1 MWESAGARV
10 QSTLDHKI
18 KSPDTADSG
27 MLGNAYST
35 ARERQNAVLK
45 KETGAE
51 LQSCKW
57 EASAAQSLWHG
68 MVQCD
73 IKHGQNN
80 IASVIKKENIMLNI
94 RNLWNRMN
102 E

>member
-10 QSTLDHKI
+10 QTTLDHKI
-18 KSPDTADSG
+18 KSPDTAGSR
-27 MLGNAYST
+27 MLGNGYST
-35 ARERQNAVLK
+35 ARERQKAVLK

-57 EASAAQSLWHG
+57 EASAARSLRHG
-68 MVQCD
+68 VVQCD
-73 IKHGQNN
+73 VKHGQNN
-80 IASVIKKENIMLNI
+80 IASVMKKENIMLNI
-94 RNLWNRMN
+94 RNLWNRKN